1 MTELGAMP
9 KIEEKEYNMGGINTA
24 GYTENEMYDRINY
37 SGRNGGGYGQFAS
50 PSANAVRIN
59 RNGEVTKMGLDRI
72 SDQNEETRRNLGEAR
87 IMDNITGGH
96 NRISDQA
103 IASEF
108 RTGDR
113 QRDIEREMNAISRAN
128 AECCCETQKE
138 LLRMQALNDK
148 CCCETQKMILE
159 KAASTDALILA
170 VEGRGNLDKLAEARS
185 EIAYLRGRG
194 HHH

>member
-1 MTELGAMP
+1 MIKTGETP
-9 KIEEKEYNMGGINTA
+9 KNEEKEYNMPGISA
-24 GYTENEMYDRINY
+24 EGYTTNEMYDRINY
-37 SGRNGGGYGQFAS
+37 GRNGGGYGQFAS

-59 RNGEVTKMGLDRI
+59 RNSDVTKLGIDRI

-87 IMDNITGGH
+87 VMDNITNGH
-96 NRISDQA
+96 NRICETE
-103 IASEF
+103 INSEF
-108 RTGDR
+108 RNADR
-113 QRDIEREMNAISRAN
+113 LRDIEREMSAISRAN

-138 LLRMQALNDK
+138 LLRLHALNDK
-148 CCCETQKMILE
+148 CCCETQKLILE

-170 VEGRGNLDKLAEARS
+170 VEGRANLDKLAEARA